1 VRRPA
6 STGRIPPAAA
16 ATEPTISARRTL
28 RRVQPEIHVLGIT
41 IQSFGL
47 MMALGFVVAG
57 IAAGVY
63 LKELGRPVD
72 WAYEMIFAALVGGIV
87 GARLWWVA
95 ENWSD
100 AKGDVLGSLFSGSG
114 LVWYGGAIGG
124 AVAVLAWAWRRHV
137 LDLVTL
143 DVAAVPLAAGYAIG
157 RIGCQLAGDGDYG
170 KAWDGPWAMAY
181 PHGTVPTTTP
191 VHPTPVYETLAMGLV
206 ALLLWRWR
214 HRWQP
219 GTLFAL
225 YLVLAGVE
233 RFLVEFIR
241 RNEAVLLGLTQPQV
255 ISVIMIAGGGTWL
268 WLRRGAVAPAQRAAA
283 RV

>member
-1 VRRPA
+1 
-6 STGRIPPAAA
+6 
-16 ATEPTISARRTL
+16 
-28 RRVQPEIHVLGIT
+28 VQPEIHILGIT
-41 IQSFGL
+41 LQSFGL
-47 MMALGFVVAG
+47 MMALGFIVAG
-57 IAAGVY
+57 LAAGKY
-63 LKELGRPVD
+63 LQELGRPVD
-72 WAYEMIFAALVGGIV
+72 WAYEMVFAALVGGIV

-100 AKGDVLGSLFSGSG
+100 AKDDFVGSLFSGSG

-124 AVAVLAWAWRRHV
+124 AIAVLLWAWRRGV
-137 LDLVTL
+137 FDLTTL

-170 KAWDGPWAMAY
+170 RAWDGPWAMAY

-206 ALLLWRWR
+206 ALLLWRLR
-214 HRWQP
+214 HRWRP

-233 RFLVEFIR
+233 RFLVEFVR
-241 RNEAVLLGLTQPQV
+241 RNPDEALGLTQPQLISIV
-255 ISVIMIAGGGTWL
+255 IILLGGGYL
-268 WLRRGAVAPAQRAAA
+268 ALRGGFVPRAQDTVAASSTARTRQTSSAGA
-283 RV
+283 